1 MDVPVDDSD
10 QTEALSRMVLGLTLA
25 AGAMVAL
32 SGAVADSAAAVIA
45 VPTALLLVF
54 LILRAT
60 AAAGWCGAAIW
71 VFLAPMAPYD
81 GILAPLVMIAACAVI
96 ALCPARVAVWLTD
109 GPRRTSSSTDLESA
123 WIEEL

>member
-10 QTEALSRMVLGLTLA
+10 QVEALSRTALGLTLA

-54 LILRAT
+54 LLRRAT
-60 AAAGWCGAAIW
+60 AAAGWCGVAIW

-81 GILAPLVMIAACAVI
+81 GILAPLVMIATCAVI
-96 ALCPARVAVWLTD
+96 GLRPARVAAWLTD
-109 GPRRTSSSTDLESA
+109 APRPGLPSRDVEPA

>member
-1 MDVPVDDSD
+1 
-10 QTEALSRMVLGLTLA
+10 MVLGLTLA

-54 LILRAT
+54 LLRRAT
-60 AAAGWCGAAIW
+60 AAAGWCAAAVW

-96 ALCPARVAVWLTD
+96 ALRPARVAAWLTD

>member
-10 QTEALSRMVLGLTLA
+10 QVEALSRTALGLTLA

-54 LILRAT
+54 LLRRAT
-60 AAAGWCGAAIW
+60 AAAGWCGVAIW

-96 ALCPARVAVWLTD
+96 ALRPARVVAWLTD
-109 GPRRTSSSTDLESA
+109 APRPGSPSRDVEPA

>member
-10 QTEALSRMVLGLTLA
+10 QAEALSRMVLGLTLA

-45 VPTALLLVF
+45 APTALLGVF
-54 LILRAT
+54 LVRRAT
-60 AAAGWCGAAIW
+60 AAAGWCGVAIW

-96 ALCPARVAVWLTD
+96 GLRPARVTAWFTD
-109 GPRRTSSSTDLESA
+109 APRPALPSRDVEPA